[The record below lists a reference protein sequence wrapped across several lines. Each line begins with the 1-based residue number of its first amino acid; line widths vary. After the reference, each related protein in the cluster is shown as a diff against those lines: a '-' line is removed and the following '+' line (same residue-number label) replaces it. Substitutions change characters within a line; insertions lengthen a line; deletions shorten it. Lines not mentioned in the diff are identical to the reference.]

1 MRSSSLRS
9 LDLNLL
15 HAFSVLMEE
24 RNVSRAAERLYIGQP
39 GLSSA
44 LRRLREALG
53 DELFVRVGRGLQ
65 PTPRALAIAPEIAH
79 ALATI
84 ERAVQPPG
92 AFDPATWHGEFR
104 IGMCDNFEM
113 AFFGLLTARIRERA
127 PHARVLAVASTKRDS
142 VRLLEDGA
150 YDFSAAVHGEPAS
163 WHIRQPLFDQRLVC
177 LYDPARIKVRGA
189 LRIKDYSAAQH
200 VIVSSEGND
209 STALDDFLNGAGI
222 KRAVIA
228 GVSRYSAVAPV
239 LRAVSA
245 IATVPETV
253 AYCMAQLYGLAVCAP
268 PLDLPVEPISML
280 YRRIDHA
287 DERARWFR
295 RLFMEVVENALAT
308 PRSYASCDAYGANRC
323 SPPST

>member
-1 MRSSSLRS
+1 M
-9 LDLNLL
+9 
-15 HAFSVLMEE
+15 LMEE
-24 RNVSRAAERLYIGQP
+24 QNVSRAAERLYIGQP

-84 ERAVQPPG
+84 ERAVQPPD

-113 AFFGLLTARIRERA
+113 AFFGMLTARIRELA
-127 PHARVLAVASTKRDS
+127 PHARVVAVASTKRDS
-142 VRLLEDGA
+142 VQLLEKGA
-150 YDFSAAVHGEPAS
+150 YDFSVAVHGEPAS

-177 LYDPARIKVRGA
+177 LYDPGRLKLPAA
-189 LRIKDYSAAQH
+189 LSIEDYSTAQH

-209 STALDDFLNGAGI
+209 TTGLDGFLNASGI
-222 KRAVIA
+222 TRAVIA

-239 LRAVSA
+239 LQAVPA

-253 AYCMAQLYGLAVCAP
+253 AHCMARLYGLKVCAP
-268 PLDLPVEPISML
+268 PLDFPVEPISTL
-280 YRRIDHA
+280 YRRVDHA
-287 DERARWFR
+287 DERSIWFR
-295 RLFMEVVENALAT
+295 RLFVNVVSRALE
-308 PRSYASCDAYGANRC
+308 ASSCQTRILAQAA
-323 SPPST
+323 